1 MPRVTAIVSRT
12 TNHSSLVQGH
22 EYEVIGID
30 DTCFRIVDESNE
42 PALHPKSFFLDTE
55 ISPPNNWVNRHF
67 EDGEYEVLPLEFA
80 ALGFFEDYADGQ
92 ANALRIFRDYIQ
104 KNIAH

>member
-30 DTCFRIVDESNE
+30 DTCFRIVDESRE
-42 PALHPKSFFLDTE
+42 PALHPKSYFMDCE
-55 ISPPNNWVNRHF
+55 ITLPKDWVNHHF
-67 EDGEYEVLPLEFA
+67 DDGEYEIIPSEFA
-80 ALGFFEDYADGQ
+80 TLGFFEDYADGQ
-92 ANALRIFRDYIQ
+92 ANALHVFRDYIQ
-104 KNIAH
+104 KNIPH